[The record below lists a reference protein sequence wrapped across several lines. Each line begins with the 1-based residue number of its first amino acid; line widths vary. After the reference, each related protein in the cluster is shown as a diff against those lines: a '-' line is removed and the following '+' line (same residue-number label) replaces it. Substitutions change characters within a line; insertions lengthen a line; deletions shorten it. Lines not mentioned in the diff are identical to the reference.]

1 MNAAPRSFLS
11 RVRDV
16 LKDLPPAEKRLGDF
30 VCDFPG
36 ELASY
41 SASELASL
49 AHVSNATV
57 TRFVRRLGYESYEES
72 RRHAREE
79 KQTGSRLFLSSV
91 TDQTEG
97 QSLAA
102 HIGQGIANLEK
113 TFLSIR
119 DAQIDAVIEI
129 LLTTRKTW
137 VMGFRS
143 SQPFASYLQWQMM
156 QVVDNIVA
164 VPGPG
169 QTLAEY
175 IAAIAPNDLVIVFA
189 LRRRVAKMDDI
200 LSVIEKRGAKL
211 LYITDEGAPLRSS
224 AQWHF
229 YCQTLAPG
237 PLFNHVAVMG
247 LCHLLATRA
256 IEKAGVAGRKRLR
269 DIEAFG
275 DVLEEL

>member
-11 RVRDV
+11 RVRDA
-16 LKDLPPAEKRLGDF
+16 LEELPPAEKRLGEF

-57 TRFVRRLGYESYEES
+57 TRFIRRLGYETYEES

-91 TDQTEG
+91 TDLAEG

-102 HIGQGIANLEK
+102 HVGQGIANLEQ
-113 TFLSIR
+113 TFVSIR
-119 DAQIDAVIEI
+119 DAQIDAVTQT
-129 LLTTRKTW
+129 LLTARRIW

-143 SQPFASYLQWQMM
+143 SQPFASYLQWQMT

-164 VPGPG
+164 IPGPG

-175 IAAIAPNDLVIVFA
+175 LVAIAPEDLVIVFA
-189 LRRRVAKMDDI
+189 LRRRISKLDDI
-200 LSVIEKRGAKL
+200 LSAIEKRGAKL
-211 LYITDEGAPLRSS
+211 LYITDEGARFRAS
-224 AQWHF
+224 ADWHF
-229 YCQTLAPG
+229 HCQTLAPG
-237 PLFNHVAVMG
+237 PLFNHVSVMA
-247 LCHLLATRA
+247 LCHVLTTRA

-269 DIEAFG
+269 EIETLG
-275 DVLEEL
+275 DALEEL

>member
-91 TDQTEG
+91 TDQAEG

-200 LSVIEKRGAKL
+200 LSAIEKRGAKL

>member
-1 MNAAPRSFLS
+1 MNDAEQSFLA
-11 RVRDV
+11 RVRDI
-16 LKDLPPAEKRLGDF
+16 LDDLPPAEKRLADF

-57 TRFVRRLGYESYEES
+57 TRFVRRLGYDSYEDS

-79 KQTGSRLFLSSV
+79 KQTGSRLFLSRA
-91 TDQTEG
+91 TDSGTG
-97 QSLAA
+97 QSLAT

-119 DAQIDAVIEI
+119 ETQIDAVVQS
-129 LLTTRKTW
+129 LLTTRRTW
-137 VMGFRS
+137 VIGFRS
-143 SQPFASYLQWQMM
+143 SQPFAAYLQWQLI
-156 QVVDNIVA
+156 QVVDNVVA

-169 QTLAEY
+169 HTLGEY
-175 IAAIAPNDLVIVFA
+175 LASIAPDDLVIVFA
-189 LRRRVAKMDDI
+189 LRRRVARMDDI
-200 LSVIEKRGAKL
+200 LAQIEKRGAKL
-211 LYITDEGAPLRSS
+211 LYITDEGAPFRPS

-229 YCQTLAPG
+229 LCHTLAPG
-237 PLFNHVAVMG
+237 PLFNHVSVMA
-247 LCHLLATRA
+247 LCHLLTTRA
-256 IEKAGVAGRKRLR
+256 IEKAGAGGRKRLR

-275 DVLEEL
+275 DLLKEL

>member
-1 MNAAPRSFLS
+1 MNAAARSFLS

-16 LKDLPPAEKRLGDF
+16 LNDLPPAEKRLGDF

-72 RRHAREE
+72 RKHAREE

-91 TDQTEG
+91 TDLADG

-102 HIGQGIANLEK
+102 HVGQGIANLEK

-119 DAQIDAVIEI
+119 DTQIDAVVEA

-137 VMGFRS
+137 VVGFRS

-156 QVVDNIVA
+156 QVVDNIIA
-164 VPGPG
+164 IPGPG

-175 IAAIAPNDLVIVFA
+175 IAAIAPGDLVIVFA
-189 LRRRVAKMDDI
+189 LRRRIAKMDDI

-211 LYITDEGAPLRSS
+211 LYITDEGAPFRSS

-247 LCHLLATRA
+247 LCHLLATRS

-269 DIEAFG
+269 DIEALG
-275 DVLEEL
+275 DALVEL

>member
-79 KQTGSRLFLSSV
+79 RQTGSRLFLSSV
-91 TDQTEG
+91 TDQAEG

-119 DAQIDAVIEI
+119 DAQINAVIEI

>member
-91 TDQTEG
+91 TDQAEG

-247 LCHLLATRA
+247 LCHLLTTRA

>member
-91 TDQTEG
+91 TDQAEG
-97 QSLAA
+97 QSLAT

>member
-91 TDQTEG
+91 TDQAEG

>member
-1 MNAAPRSFLS
+1 MNAAERSFLS

-16 LKDLPPAEKRLGDF
+16 LNDLPPAEKRLGEF

-41 SASELASL
+41 SASEMAAL

-57 TRFVRRLGYESYEES
+57 TRFVRRLGYDSYEES

-79 KQTGSRLFLSSV
+79 KQTGSRLFLSRA
-91 TDQTEG
+91 TDAAAG
-97 QSLAA
+97 QSLST
-102 HIGQGIANLEK
+102 HVGQGIANLEK
-113 TFLSIR
+113 TFFSIR
-119 DAQIDAVIEI
+119 ETQIDAVIEA

-137 VMGFRS
+137 IYGFRS

-169 QTLAEY
+169 QTLGEY
-175 IAAIAPNDLVIVFA
+175 MASILSDDLVIVFA
-189 LRRRVAKMDDI
+189 LRRRIAKMDDI
-200 LSVIEKRGAKL
+200 LASIEKRGAKL
-211 LYITDEGAPLRSS
+211 LYITDEGAPLRPT

-229 YCQTLAPG
+229 HCQTLAPG
-237 PLFNHVAVMG
+237 PLFNHVSVMA
-247 LCHLLATRA
+247 LCHLLTTRA
-256 IEKAGVAGRKRLR
+256 IEKAGIAGRKRLR
-269 DIEAFG
+269 DIEALG
-275 DVLEEL
+275 DALEEL